1 MKPELCR
8 FYGIIIRLYFD
19 DHAPPHS
26 HASYGGDEAVVAID
40 SLAVIHGNL
49 PSRAQSLVREWALL
63 HQVELQ
69 EAWKKAKQLQP
80 PGKIDPLP

>member
-1 MKPELCR
+1 MPELCR

-19 DHAPPHS
+19 DHAPPHF
-26 HASYGGDEAVVAID
+26 HASYGGDEAIVEID
-40 SLAVIHGNL
+40 TLAVIHGDL
-49 PSRAQSLVREWALL
+49 PSRARSLVREWALL
-63 HQVELQ
+63 HQGELQ

>member
-1 MKPELCR
+1 MPELCR

-19 DHAPPHS
+19 DHAPPHF
-26 HASYGGDEAVVAID
+26 HASYGGEEAVVAID
-40 SLAVIHGNL
+40 TLALIHGNL
-49 PSRAQSLVREWALL
+49 PSRAHSLVREWALL

>member
-1 MKPELCR
+1 MPELCR

-19 DHAPPHS
+19 DHAPPHF

-40 SLAVIHGNL
+40 TLAVIHGNL

-69 EAWKKAKQLQP
+69 EAWKKAKQLRP

>member
-1 MKPELCR
+1 MPELCR

-19 DHAPPHS
+19 DHAPPHF
-26 HASYGGDEAVVAID
+26 HASYGGDEAVVEID
-40 SLAVIHGNL
+40 TLAVIHGNL
-49 PSRAQSLVREWALL
+49 PSRARSLVREWALL
-63 HQVELQ
+63 HQGELQ

>member
-1 MKPELCR
+1 MPELCR

-19 DHAPPHS
+19 DHSPPHF
-26 HASYGGDEAVVAID
+26 HAIYGGDEAVVEINT
-40 SLAVIHGNL
+40 LTVIHGNL

-63 HQVELQ
+63 HQGELQ

>member
-1 MKPELCR
+1 MPELCR

-19 DHAPPHS
+19 DHAPPHF
-26 HASYGGDEAVVAID
+26 HASYGGDEAVVAIET
-40 SLAVIHGNL
+40 LAVIHGNL

-63 HQVELQ
+63 HQVELR

-80 PGKIDPLP
+80 PGRIEPLP

>member
-1 MKPELCR
+1 MPELCR

-19 DHAPPHS
+19 DHAPPHF
-26 HASYGGDEAVVAID
+26 HASYGGDEAVVEID
-40 SLAVIHGNL
+40 TSAVIHGSL
-49 PSRAQSLVREWALL
+49 PPRARNLVREWALL
-63 HQVELQ
+63 HQEELQ